1 VRLLVGRVP
10 PPGLAAIGGGF
21 LVAAWAGPAVVVSVV
36 TVTLAGLFAGGA
48 WAFLHST
55 LQAWATEVV
64 PGERATSVALFA
76 AALFLG
82 SAAGTVLVAPF
93 ADAGAFGT
101 VFRVAVLAAVPVAV
115 AATVARFR
123 YARRAP

>member
-1 VRLLVGRVP
+1 
-10 PPGLAAIGGGF
+10 
-21 LVAAWAGPAVVVSVV
+21 VVVSVL
-36 TVTLAGLFAGGA
+36 TVALAGLFAGGA